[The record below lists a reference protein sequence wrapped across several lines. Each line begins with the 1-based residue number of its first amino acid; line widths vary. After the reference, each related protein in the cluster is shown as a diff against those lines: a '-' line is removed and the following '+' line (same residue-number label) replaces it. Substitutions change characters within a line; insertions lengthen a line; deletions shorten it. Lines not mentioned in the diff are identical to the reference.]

1 MKNKSKK
8 YNKYKKHTLN
18 KHNKTK
24 KKSFMFEFNSPSS
37 YAPSI
42 NKELISIKPGNKG
55 KLYDC
60 NIEKKNLVKEINNK
74 PIYKRFNYEGYI
86 RRGV

>member
-24 KKSFMFEFNSPSS
+24 KNAILFEFNSPSS

-42 NKELISIKPGNKG
+42 NKIR
-55 KLYDC
+55 
-60 NIEKKNLVKEINNK
+60 
-74 PIYKRFNYEGYI
+74 IYKKSKWFNI
-86 RRGV
+86 IFVFL